1 MNRRAL
7 LAKVHIGAKGMGW
20 DTQAYR
26 DILCGRF
33 GVGSA
38 ADLTD
43 QQLEEFCDY
52 FKSQGIV
59 FKPKKQ
65 TNNKGNYYRLPK
77 GNFNAQKRY
86 IAALWKKLGFKMS
99 GLDTRCQKQFNVDK
113 FIWLKDQNHLQT
125 LAKDLWTRCQKKGLD
140 PRPNSQN

>member
-7 LAKVHIGAKGMGW
+7 LAKVHIGAKAMGW

-26 DILCGRF
+26 DILRGRF

-43 QQLEEFCDY
+43 RQLEEFCDY
-52 FKSQGIV
+52 LKSQGIV
-59 FKPKKQ
+59 FKSKKQ
-65 TNNKGNYYRLPK
+65 TNNKENYYRLPK
-77 GNFNAQKRY
+77 GDLNAQKRY
-86 IAALWKKLGFKMS
+86 IAALWKKLDFKMS
-99 GLDTRCQKQFNVDK
+99 GLDTRCKKQFNVDK
-113 FIWLKDQNHLQT
+113 FIWLKDQNHLQI
-125 LAKDLWTRCQKKGLD
+125 LAKDLWNRCQKKGLD